1 MIEPDH
7 GFLKPQQTVLLKVG
21 EISCICIL
29 IWCLFFLE
37 NARCNI
43 TIFQKNWCFMY
54 IMPYNILFRRFHSFR
69 VVPHRTT
76 TWISSVRYSCCF
88 VLYTFALIAK
98 LFLKTALRVGTHLFV
113 DCRRNR
119 DGWIQ
124 PQVDM
129 LDKHERGKA
138 IYVHHNGKWL
148 KKTELRA
155 TA

>member
-21 EISCICIL
+21 EIPCICIL

-43 TIFQKNWCFMY
+43 TILQKIDVSSTLCLTIFC
-54 IMPYNILFRRFHSFR
+54 FRRFHSFH

-129 LDKHERGKA
+129 LDKHERGKT
-138 IYVHHNGKWL
+138 IHVHHNGKWL
-148 KKTELRA
+148 KKTELWA